1 MKCYAKSS
9 ENLIVQ
15 LANLPPKPP
24 FLSKSFHLFSCTGK
38 THYLCI
44 SSAKNKEQNKTFL
57 PFNFQN
63 IGRQLVQYAAS
74 ETAMHEDLD
83 LCYQNWSTPLAA
95 AELMEIFRRE
105 PLFAQEYQDFIYQTM
120 VECKTG
126 QDRLVAPLADKGVVI
141 GHKTGTGDLNAKGQQ
156 IGCNDIGFVLLP
168 DGRTYSIAVFVKD
181 SEESFAE
188 NSKII
193 ADISRIVYEYMMQ
206 SAK

>member
-63 IGRQLVQYAAS
+63 IGRQLVQYAYRVTAAVLEPCSSTVPLHTKTNPAAKVETTRGLYSVYRAS
-74 ETAMHEDLD
+74 SGR
-83 LCYQNWSTPLAA
+83 YINGRGGGPSRPQG
-95 AELMEIFRRE
+95 EL
-105 PLFAQEYQDFIYQTM
+105 
-120 VECKTG
+120 
-126 QDRLVAPLADKGVVI
+126 
-141 GHKTGTGDLNAKGQQ
+141 
-156 IGCNDIGFVLLP
+156 
-168 DGRTYSIAVFVKD
+168 
-181 SEESFAE
+181 
-188 NSKII
+188 
-193 ADISRIVYEYMMQ
+193 
-206 SAK
+206 

>member
-74 ETAMHEDLD
+74 GNNITTWL
-83 LCYQNWSTPLAA
+83 
-95 AELMEIFRRE
+95 
-105 PLFAQEYQDFIYQTM
+105 
-120 VECKTG
+120 
-126 QDRLVAPLADKGVVI
+126 
-141 GHKTGTGDLNAKGQQ
+141 
-156 IGCNDIGFVLLP
+156 
-168 DGRTYSIAVFVKD
+168 SI
-181 SEESFAE
+181 SYI
-188 NSKII
+188 NSKAII
-193 ADISRIVYEYMMQ
+193 LVENHLNRGKMGCFRSHIFSCLLIITVFLSPSCPPVRLRGTKLCPKHILDTYNL
-206 SAK
+206 KNW

>member
-74 ETAMHEDLD
+74 GNNITTWLSISYIDSKAIILVENHLNRGKMGCFRSHIFSCLLIITVFLSPSCPPVRLRGTKLCPKHILD
-83 LCYQNWSTPLAA
+83 TYNLKNW
-95 AELMEIFRRE
+95 
-105 PLFAQEYQDFIYQTM
+105 
-120 VECKTG
+120 
-126 QDRLVAPLADKGVVI
+126 
-141 GHKTGTGDLNAKGQQ
+141 
-156 IGCNDIGFVLLP
+156 
-168 DGRTYSIAVFVKD
+168 
-181 SEESFAE
+181 
-188 NSKII
+188 
-193 ADISRIVYEYMMQ
+193 
-206 SAK
+206 

>member
-74 ETAMHEDLD
+74 GNNITTWLSISYIDSKAIILVENHLNRGKMGCFRSHIFSCLLIITVFLSPSCSQVR
-83 LCYQNWSTPLAA
+83 LRGTKFCPLTYFGHIQ
-95 AELMEIFRRE
+95 L
-105 PLFAQEYQDFIYQTM
+105 
-120 VECKTG
+120 KK
-126 QDRLVAPLADKGVVI
+126 LVK
-141 GHKTGTGDLNAKGQQ
+141 
-156 IGCNDIGFVLLP
+156 
-168 DGRTYSIAVFVKD
+168 S
-181 SEESFAE
+181 
-188 NSKII
+188 
-193 ADISRIVYEYMMQ
+193 
-206 SAK
+206 

>member
-74 ETAMHEDLD
+74 GNNIGSFCNGSYPKMIQTGHGESVISIPRDCNGQFEPITVPKHE
-83 LCYQNWSTPLAA
+83 S
-95 AELMEIFRRE
+95 R
-105 PLFAQEYQDFIYQTM
+105 
-120 VECKTG
+120 
-126 QDRLVAPLADKGVVI
+126 
-141 GHKTGTGDLNAKGQQ
+141 
-156 IGCNDIGFVLLP
+156 GF
-168 DGRTYSIAVFVKD
+168 SIEKL
-181 SEESFAE
+181 
-188 NSKII
+188 II
-193 ADISRIVYEYMMQ
+193 SL
-206 SAK
+206 

>member
-74 ETAMHEDLD
+74 GNNITTWL
-83 LCYQNWSTPLAA
+83 
-95 AELMEIFRRE
+95 
-105 PLFAQEYQDFIYQTM
+105 
-120 VECKTG
+120 
-126 QDRLVAPLADKGVVI
+126 
-141 GHKTGTGDLNAKGQQ
+141 
-156 IGCNDIGFVLLP
+156 
-168 DGRTYSIAVFVKD
+168 SI
-181 SEESFAE
+181 SYI
-188 NSKII
+188 NSKAII
-193 ADISRIVYEYMMQ
+193 LVENHLNRGKMGCFRSHIFSCLLIITVFLSPSCPPVRLRGTKLCPPMYFWDFLYKIRQNHKYLMSE
-206 SAK
+206 